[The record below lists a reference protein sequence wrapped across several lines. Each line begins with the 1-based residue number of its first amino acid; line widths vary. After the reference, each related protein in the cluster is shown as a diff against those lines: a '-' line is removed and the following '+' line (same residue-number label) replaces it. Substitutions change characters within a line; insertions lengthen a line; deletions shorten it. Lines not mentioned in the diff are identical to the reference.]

1 MVKVRWPIFLWIAC
15 AVAWAAEEPVV
26 MAPFRVKPSDLLFS
40 IGYIEKTDAIMEVR
54 VTHVVPGSASEK
66 AGIQKGDLLV
76 AMRGQE
82 LEGKRR
88 SALVGPTG
96 RIRVSGQLVFKGKR
110 GLFRKPWS
118 LTVEA
123 EALWDR
129 KDEKKERAPAPGGG
143 P

>member
-1 MVKVRWPIFLWIAC
+1 MLKVRWAIFLWIAC

-40 IGYIEKTDAIMEVR
+40 IGYIAKTDAIMEVR
-54 VTHVVPGSASEK
+54 VTHVVPGSAAEK

-76 AMRGQE
+76 AMRGQK

-96 RIRVSGQLVFKGKR
+96 LIRVSGQLVFQGKR

-118 LTVEA
+118 LTVDAGE
-123 EALWDR
+123 LR
-129 KDEKKERAPAPGGG
+129 NQKTTEKKPEPAP
-143 P
+143 